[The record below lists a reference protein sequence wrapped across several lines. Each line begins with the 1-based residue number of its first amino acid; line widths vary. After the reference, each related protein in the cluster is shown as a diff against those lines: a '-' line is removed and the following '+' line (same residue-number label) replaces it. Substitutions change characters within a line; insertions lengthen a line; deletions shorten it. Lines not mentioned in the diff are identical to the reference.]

1 MSLGLIRSS
10 TRNIASVYS
19 QDIDIQNYL
28 KSNNLK
34 ANILKFNG
42 ISGKNGPPRE
52 VRDYIIKNKVHTIFM
67 TTLDRFSSSFA
78 NNKPAH
84 ASFEFIIAP

>member
-34 ANILKFNG
+34 ANILKYNG

-52 VRDYIIKNKVHTIFM
+52 VRII
-67 TTLDRFSSSFA
+67 L
-78 NNKPAH
+78 
-84 ASFEFIIAP
+84 